1 MLPPR
6 LAAESEHLVPDCHTS
21 RLHLHEFVDGE
32 LMASASAMAVR
43 QLIARH
49 LSNCARCARLDG
61 QLRAQRAL
69 LRLHAERTAEHASA
83 ALRERVREL
92 LAG

>member
-6 LAAESEHLVPDCHTS
+6 VAAESEHPVPDCHTS

-32 LMASASAMAVR
+32 LVGSASVVR
-43 QLIARH
+43 ELIARH
-49 LSNCARCARLDG
+49 LSNCARCARLEG

-69 LRLHAERTAEHASA
+69 LRRHAERTAERPSA